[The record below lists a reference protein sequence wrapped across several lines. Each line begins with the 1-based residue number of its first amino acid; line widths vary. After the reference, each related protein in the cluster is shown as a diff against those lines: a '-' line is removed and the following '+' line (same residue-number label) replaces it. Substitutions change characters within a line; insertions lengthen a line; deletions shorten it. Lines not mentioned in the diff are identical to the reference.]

1 MAVTAADGLILRGTL
16 KYPSRDSGASYPLAV
31 LAHQYPATRDS
42 FAPLVEDLLDL
53 GVATLA
59 FDQRGHGHST
69 ETPKGRLLIDAP
81 AEPGLEAFGKAFMS
95 SVSKVGFAR
104 IEDDIVRVAGWG
116 TSQNFIVAER
126 LLLFG
131 ASVGG
136 PGVLLAAPRLAG
148 TRAVVTFGAAGAQAY
163 GEDGPNRVRTAVE
176 RLKAPVLLATS
187 REDPFDAAANGQ
199 AWSGRRSHAGTRVV
213 PGAAHAMA
221 IYYDVRDD
229 VLAFVRQALNH

>member
-1 MAVTAADGLILRGTL
+1 MAVAAADGLILRGTL
-16 KYPSRDSGASYPLAV
+16 QYPDRDAGASYPLAI

-42 FAPLVEDLLDL
+42 YAPLVADLLDA

-59 FDQRGHGHST
+59 FDERGHGAST
-69 ETPKGRLLIDAP
+69 ETSTGRLIIDAP
-81 AEPGLEAFGKAFMS
+81 AEPGPDAFGKAFMS
-95 SVSKVGFAR
+95 SAAKVGFAR

-116 TSQNFIVAER
+116 TSQNFIAADR

-136 PGVLLAAPRLAG
+136 PGALLAAPRLPG
-148 TRAVVTFGAAGAQAY
+148 TRGVVTFGAAGAQAY
-163 GEDGPNRVRTAVE
+163 GEDGPARVRAAVE
-176 RLKAPVLLATS
+176 RLKVPVLLTS
-187 REDPFDAAANGQ
+187 ARDDPFDAAANGQ

-229 VLAFVRQALNH
+229 VLAFLRQALGR